1 MENTSIFS
9 QPNTN
14 IGTIGHV
21 AHGKSTLIK
30 AITGKYTSKFKN
42 ELERNITIKL
52 GYANSKIFKCTN
64 LQCPSPGCYQSNRG
78 LNVNELICDQ
88 CHYSMNIIK
97 HISFIDCPGHEVLM
111 STMLNGASLMTGA
124 LLVVAANETCPQPQ
138 TSEHLAAFNSLGI
151 ENLIVVQNKIDL
163 VKDQEAKKNYSQIR
177 KFLSSTSLENSPI
190 IPISAQRKCN
200 LDVLLEKIVKNFP
213 EPKFSPFSK
222 LRVSLIRSFDINK
235 PGCKLEDIKGGVV
248 GGSVISGIV
257 SLGNKIEICPGI
269 CTKNLTGRWICYSLK
284 SKVSTINSEKNVL
297 ENGFPGGLLGIGT
310 NLDPIFTRG
319 DRLAGQV
326 LTHAGKPP
334 EIFDRIIIRYK
345 LLKRLVGAGKNSM
358 EITDIKNNEILLIN
372 IGTASTGGKINKIK
386 SNFIQLGLLTPIS
399 CDFFSKLTISR
410 RIDRHW
416 RLIGWGIIKK
426 GFNDN
431 VLLL

>member
-163 VKDQEAKKNYSQIR
+163 VKDQEAKK
-177 KFLSSTSLENSPI
+177 
-190 IPISAQRKCN
+190 
-200 LDVLLEKIVKNFP
+200 
-213 EPKFSPFSK
+213 K
-222 LRVSLIRSFDINK
+222 LFAD
-235 PGCKLEDIKGGVV
+235 
-248 GGSVISGIV
+248 
-257 SLGNKIEICPGI
+257 
-269 CTKNLTGRWICYSLK
+269 
-284 SKVSTINSEKNVL
+284 
-297 ENGFPGGLLGIGT
+297 
-310 NLDPIFTRG
+310 
-319 DRLAGQV
+319 
-326 LTHAGKPP
+326 
-334 EIFDRIIIRYK
+334 
-345 LLKRLVGAGKNSM
+345 
-358 EITDIKNNEILLIN
+358 
-372 IGTASTGGKINKIK
+372 
-386 SNFIQLGLLTPIS
+386 
-399 CDFFSKLTISR
+399 
-410 RIDRHW
+410 
-416 RLIGWGIIKK
+416 
-426 GFNDN
+426 
-431 VLLL
+431 